1 LEREGCTVGEGGEL
15 KLCHRR
21 GRGAPLER
29 EGSSNYAVEEGE
41 VHLQIEEG
49 TSNHTIQRILERC
62 TVGEG
67 GELKLCRRRGR
78 GAPPDRRGDLEPH
91 HPENIATILSANY
104 YNYF

>member
-15 KLCHRR
+15 KLCRRR

-49 TSNHTIQRILERC
+49 TSNHTIQRILQLSL
-62 TVGEG
+62 V
-67 GELKLCRRRGR
+67 
-78 GAPPDRRGDLEPH
+78 PIIIIIF
-91 HPENIATILSANY
+91 NI
-104 YNYF
+104 FHFQ

>member
-49 TSNHTIQRILERC
+49 TSNHTIQRILQLSL
-62 TVGEG
+62 V
-67 GELKLCRRRGR
+67 
-78 GAPPDRRGDLEPH
+78 PIIIIIF
-91 HPENIATILSANY
+91 NI
-104 YNYF
+104 FHFQ